1 MSRFNIAFLGMG
13 QARLLDLVDRK
24 VGFHFVL
31 YLRLSKIT
39 YL

>member
-13 QARLLDLVDRK
+13 QARLLDRK

-31 YLRLSKIT
+31 YLRLSKIS